1 MKTVLFESKDNI
13 SYIYLNRPERYNA
26 LDKDMLEL
34 LLQVV
39 EQVEQNEDKIV
50 VLAGKGNAFSAGGD
64 IGMMKDFSNQNFFDQ
79 VMSTIGEIA
88 MKLYMMPKVVISA
101 IQGSVAGLGLSM
113 ALTADYVI
121 AQNESKLGMLFI
133 GIGLAPDGGGHFL
146 LKERIGT
153 HQAKHFIWSA
163 KQVAGIEAKA
173 MGLVDI
179 ITDKQVTEQAT
190 ELGQRLLATPLI
202 AMVKT
207 KRLYHKK
214 QQTTFQAYLEEEQ
227 KTQWELRNT
236 KDHQEGV
243 QAFLEKRKPA
253 FKGC

>member
-1 MKTVLFESKDNI
+1 MKSVLFESKDNI

-26 LDKDMLEL
+26 LNKEMLEA

-39 EQVEQNEDKIV
+39 EQVEQNQDKVV
-50 VLAGKGNAFSAGGD
+50 VLSGKGNAFSAGGD
-64 IGMMKDFSNQNFFDQ
+64 IRMMKDFSKQEFFDQ
-79 VMSTIGEIA
+79 VMSTIGKIA

-101 IQGSVAGLGLSM
+101 VQGSAAGLGLSM

-146 LKERIGT
+146 LQERLGT
-153 HQAKHFIWSA
+153 HQAKHFTWSG

-179 ITDKQVTEQAT
+179 ITDKQVVEQAT
-190 ELGQRLLATPLI
+190 ELGQRLLATPLT

-207 KRLYHKK
+207 KMIYHRK
-214 QQTTFQAYLEEEQ
+214 QQATFQTYLEEEQ

-243 QAFLEKRKPA
+243 QAFLEKRKPT
-253 FKGC
+253 FNGC